1 LKRGLAE
8 YGVLGGA
15 ALLYFWG
22 VGIRVLQG
30 SVSWGRSAVYLPTGL
45 FVLVL
50 INNRLRSKV
59 LAWGIFTGALFLFL
73 IILGT
78 WVVVDRAVVG
88 LPAGDFFRS
97 MGLYVLLA
105 VGALMQLRVPHKAK
119 EGVLP

>member
-1 LKRGLAE
+1 M
-8 YGVLGGA
+8 LGGA

-105 VGALMQLRVPHKAK
+105 VGALMQLRVPNKAK
-119 EGVLP
+119 EGALP